1 MTSIPKV
8 STTSAPIA
16 NEELEKLRSI
26 FPQFV
31 KDGDIDFDA
40 LKAWFE
46 KERLTSSYEKFGLRW
61 AGKQIAYDA
70 IRIPSVGTLTPH
82 PEESIDWDKT
92 QNVFIEGDNLEV
104 LKLLQKHYR
113 EQVKMI
119 YIDPP
124 YNTGKD
130 FVYKD
135 NFTEDRSDY
144 YERTG
149 QTKDGIKMVTN
160 AESNG
165 RYHSDWLTMMYPRLF
180 LAKNLLRDD
189 GVIFVSIDDVE
200 LHHLKMIMNEVFG
213 EENFIAQFVHKNNS
227 SKNQA
232 KLVSV
237 STEYF
242 LCYSRN
248 LALLRGSKEWRIE
261 KKGAQDIVKLFEK
274 LKREKVS
281 IADIEVEIKQ
291 MYQRPKYAHLSRWNK
306 VDEIGVFV
314 DADLSREGGAKD
326 YTIRNPHTGVD
337 CVIPERGWGKSLL
350 ELQRLQSED
359 LIWYGDPDTPPRM
372 KEYISEENL
381 SVPDNFWYFD
391 NSVDTRWIKENFDS
405 LVFENPKPLEMIRQ
419 IVQMA
424 VEKDESGI
432 ILDFFAGSGTTAHA
446 VMDLNAQDGGNRR
459 YICVQLPEAT
469 DKDSEAHKAGY
480 QTIADIARERIRRA
494 GAKISKGDV
503 GFKSYHL
510 APSAYRQWHQMLSDE
525 TTPEKYLEQQKLFTE
540 RPLIDGY
547 DPKMVVYE
555 IALKEGYDLHA
566 TVSQEKIGNISY
578 WTVRGGDRRIIIS
591 FADTLSYKDIES
603 LEMNRERDLFV
614 CLDSALTDTVKIN
627 IMRNWQVK
635 TI

>member
-1 MTSIPKV
+1 MTQIPKV

-40 LKAWFE
+40 LKGWFE
-46 KERLTSSYEKFGLRW
+46 KERLSSSYEKFGLRW

-82 PEESIDWDKT
+82 PEESVDWEKT
-92 QNVFIEGDNLEV
+92 QNIFIEGDNLEV

-149 QTKDGIKMVTN
+149 QTKEGIKMVTN

-180 LAKNLLRDD
+180 LAKNLLRED
-189 GVIFVSIDDVE
+189 GVIFISIDDNEV
-200 LHHLKMIMNEVFG
+200 HHLRMIMDEIFG
-213 EENFIAQFVHKNNS
+213 EENFLAQLIWHNKRGGGNDAKFAAIEHEYVIFYAKN
-227 SKNQA
+227 
-232 KLVSV
+232 
-237 STEYF
+237 
-242 LCYSRN
+242 
-248 LALLRGSKEWRIE
+248 KETL
-261 KKGAQDIVKLFEK
+261 DKLFFAHSEDYLERYNEEDTK
-274 LKREKVS
+274 GKFFWDTFKRKSGKQYYS
-281 IADIEVEIKQ
+281 ITCPDGSV
-291 MYQRPKYAHLSRWNK
+291 LSK
-306 VDEIGVFV
+306 DEQGSPLSWLRSEARFKK
-314 DADLSREGGAKD
+314 DLSEGEVRFAQTRAGWSVQFKQ
-326 YTIRNPHTGVD
+326 R
-337 CVIPERGWGKSLL
+337 IPVGKKPRSIITDFGTTSSGNK
-350 ELQRLQSED
+350 ELIDIFGNDKIFS
-359 LIWYGDPDTPPRM
+359 
-372 KEYISEENL
+372 
-381 SVPDNFWYFD
+381 
-391 NSVDTRWIKENFDS
+391 
-405 LVFENPKPLEMIRQ
+405 NPKPSELVGHFIDFTTGDGD
-419 IVQMA
+419 IV
-424 VEKDESGI
+424 
-432 ILDFFAGSGTTAHA
+432 LDFFAGSGTTAHA

-469 DKDSEAHKAGY
+469 GEDSEARKAGY

-494 GAKISKGDV
+494 GAKIAKGDV
-503 GFKSYHL
+503 GFKSCHL
-510 APSAYRQWHQMLSDE
+510 APSAYRQWHPMLSDE
-525 TTPEKYLEQQKLFTE
+525 TTPEKYLEQQKLFVE

-547 DPKMVVYE
+547 DPKTVVYE
-555 IALKEGYDLHA
+555 IALKEGCDLHS
-566 TVSQEKIGNISY
+566 TVSQEMIGSISC
-578 WTVRGGDRRIIIS
+578 WTVRGDDHRIIIS
-591 FADTLSYKDIES
+591 FADTLGYKDIES
-603 LEMNRERDLFV
+603 LRMIRERDLFV

-627 IMRNWQVK
+627 ILRNWQVK